1 MVPEKVGNILLD
13 YEFYPGEDL
22 YSDGPVEDEMLEVA
36 KNFREE
42 EYNQVIAR
50 RKSWPLLY
58 HFSHIRQNIV
68 NWYPLGGKVLEIGAG
83 CGAITGALADQAR
96 RWSAWTCPESV
107 V

>member
-68 NWYPLGGKVLEIGAG
+68 NWYPLGARFWRSVPA
-83 CGAITGALADQAR
+83 AVRSPALWLTR
-96 RWSAWTCPESV
+96 LGRWSAWTCPESV

>member
-50 RKSWPLLY
+50 FWRSVPAAVRSPALWLT
-58 HFSHIRQNIV
+58 R
-68 NWYPLGGKVLEIGAG
+68 LG
-83 CGAITGALADQAR
+83 